1 MCCGGGDNGFIRQG
15 KEVTL
20 VTLVVYLKARSG
32 LTVVMK
38 GSEEVDL
45 KRSQ

>member
-1 MCCGGGDNGFIRQG
+1 MCCGGSDNGFIRQG
-15 KEVTL
+15 KA
-20 VTLVVYLKARSG
+20 VTLVVDLKARSG